1 MKLFHPDFD
10 QIDNGFKT
18 SFTFDNDAE
27 EESLINWLSYMDIG
41 HLRSKI
47 PVIVDGAMSHQTCV
61 IIDMPV
67 RAEEESED
75 VEQVNTEAVEAPI
88 EEEVVG
94 KKKKSKKNKEVVDE

>member
-75 VEQVNTEAVEAPI
+75 VIDVDIDNEDMDSEDI
-88 EEEVVG
+88 EEEQ
-94 KKKKSKKNKEVVDE
+94 DEEN

>member
-47 PVIVDGAMSHQTCV
+47 PVIVDGTMSHHTCV
-61 IIDMPV
+61 IIDMPIK
-67 RAEEESED
+67 AEDGED
-75 VEQVNTEAVEAPI
+75 QEDAAAPV
-88 EEEVVG
+88 EEVVVE
-94 KKKKSKKNKEVVDE
+94 KKKKTKKNKEVVEE

>member
-18 SFTFDNDAE
+18 SFTFDDDAE

-47 PVIVDGAMSHQTCV
+47 PVIVDGQMSHQTCV
-61 IIDMPV
+61 IIDMPIK
-67 RAEEESED
+67 AEDGEEMD
-75 VEQVNTEAVEAPI
+75 QGNTEDGVTPV
-88 EEEVVG
+88 EEVVVVE
-94 KKKKSKKNKEVVDE
+94 KKKKTKKNKEVVEE